1 MIELDEIDKRILRVL
16 QKDNKITNAA
26 LAEMISLSAP
36 ACLKRVKQLYQS
48 GVIEKS
54 VAILNPHLVGEG
66 IVIIVEVEMERDR
79 REMNEQFIKR
89 IQSSPEV
96 TQCYQVTGEV
106 DFVLI
111 VNVPNMSMFKDFANR
126 VLYGESNMR
135 KFKTLISM
143 TRNKFS
149 TEIAI

>member
-1 MIELDEIDKRILRVL
+1 MLDEIDKRILRVL

-26 LAEMISLSAP
+26 LAEMVSLSPP
-36 ACLKRVKQLYQS
+36 ACLKRVKHLHES

-54 VAILNPHLVGEG
+54 VAILNPHLIGEG
-66 IVIIVEVEMERDR
+66 IVIIVEIEMERDR
-79 REMNEQFIKR
+79 RDMNEQFIKR
-89 IQSSPEV
+89 INASPEV

-149 TEIAI
+149 TQIAI